1 MKYYLNLGSNL
12 GNRLLHLTRAMK
24 AIGEEFGPYETSHK
38 VESDPWGFDST
49 NRFVNIGLT
58 IDTDKN
64 PEEVMERLQIIE
76 KNISPR
82 GHRRWDGTYNDREI
96 DIDIMATDGDSYETK
111 NLQNPNKHLAKRDF
125 FLKPL
130 AELAPEWRHPETGLS
145 ASEMLEAINIP
156 TSKGKSQE
164 KRN

>member
-38 VESDPWGFDST
+38 VESDPWGFNST

-58 IDTDKN
+58 IECDLH
-64 PEEVMERLQIIE
+64 PEDVLRRLQIIE
-76 KNISPR
+76 KSFSPR

-96 DIDIMATDGDSYETK
+96 DIDIMASTGDPYDSSI
-111 NLQNPNKHLAKRDF
+111 LHIPHQHLAKREF
-125 FLKPL
+125 FLRPL
-130 AELAPEWRHPETGLS
+130 AELAPEWKHPSSGLN
-145 ASEMLEAINIP
+145 ATEMLEKLAN
-156 TSKGKSQE
+156 SKS
-164 KRN
+164 

>member
-49 NRFVNIGLT
+49 NRFVNIGLAFDSDLSPDE
-58 IDTDKN
+58 I
-64 PEEVMERLQIIE
+64 MLRLLAIE
-76 KNISPR
+76 KRLSKV

-96 DIDIMATDGDSYETK
+96 DIDIMDRDGEPYHSDIVTIPHPH
-111 NLQNPNKHLAKRDF
+111 LQERDF
-125 FLKPL
+125 FLQPL
-130 AELAPEWRHPETGLS
+130 RELRGET
-145 ASEMLEAINIP
+145 I
-156 TSKGKSQE
+156 
-164 KRN
+164 

>member
-49 NRFVNIGLT
+49 NRFVNIGVAIESDLS
-58 IDTDKN
+58 
-64 PEEVMERLQIIE
+64 PEDVMRRLQIIE
-76 KNISPR
+76 KSISDR
-82 GHRRWDGTYNDREI
+82 GHRRWDGSYNDREI
-96 DIDIMATDGDSYETK
+96 DIDIMATDGGIYDSPI
-111 NLQNPNKHLAKRDF
+111 LRIPHRHLARRDF

-130 AELAPEWRHPETGLS
+130 SELAPEWRNPESGLS
-145 ASEMLEAINIP
+145 ASEMLE
-156 TSKGKSQE
+156 QL
-164 KRN
+164 

>member
-49 NRFVNIGLT
+49 NRFVNIGLA
-58 IDTDKN
+58 IDTDLP
-64 PEEVMERLQIIE
+64 PEEVMARLKSIE
-76 KNISPR
+76 KTISPR

-96 DIDIMATDGDSYETK
+96 DIDIMATDGKSFDSPT
-111 NLQNPNKHLAKRDF
+111 LHIPHRHLAKRDF

-130 AELAPEWRHPETGLS
+130 AELAPDWCHPDSGLS
-145 ASEMLEAINIP
+145 ASEMLEALKK
-156 TSKGKSQE
+156 T
-164 KRN
+164 

>member
-49 NRFVNIGLT
+49 NRFVNVGLT
-58 IDTDKN
+58 IESDEE
-64 PEEVMERLQIIE
+64 PEEVLRKLQTIE
-76 KNISPR
+76 KGISPR
-82 GHRRWDGTYNDREI
+82 GHRRWDGSYNDREI
-96 DIDIMATDGDSYETK
+96 DIDIMATDGESYDSPK
-111 NLQNPNKHLAKRDF
+111 LHIPHPHLQKREF

-130 AELAPEWRHPETGLS
+130 SELAPKWRHPKSGLT
-145 ASEMLEAINIP
+145 AEEML
-156 TSKGKSQE
+156 KQL
-164 KRN
+164 

>member
-1 MKYYLNLGSNL
+1 MRYYLNLGSNL

-58 IDTDKN
+58 IESADD
-64 PEEVMERLQIIE
+64 PEKVLCRLQTIE
-76 KNISPR
+76 RGISTR
-82 GHRRWDGTYNDREI
+82 GHRRWDGSYNDREI
-96 DIDIMATDGDSYETK
+96 DIDIMAADGVTYDSPT
-111 NLQNPNKHLAKRDF
+111 LHIPHQHLSRREF

-130 AELAPEWRHPETGLS
+130 AELAPHWRHPQSGLS
-145 ASEMLEAINIP
+145 AQELLDSL
-156 TSKGKSQE
+156 TTQKS
-164 KRN
+164 

>member
-38 VESDPWGFDST
+38 VESDPWGFNST
-49 NRFVNIGLT
+49 NRFVNIGLA
-58 IDTDKN
+58 IESDEE
-64 PEEVMERLQIIE
+64 PEEVLRRLQGIE

-82 GHRRWDGTYNDREI
+82 GHRRWDGSYNDREI
-96 DIDIMATDGDSYETK
+96 DIDIMATDGDAYDSPS
-111 NLQNPNKHLAKRDF
+111 LHIPHRHLAMRDF

-130 AELAPEWRHPETGLS
+130 AELAPGWHHPVSGLS
-145 ASEMLEAINIP
+145 ATEMLD
-156 TSKGKSQE
+156 QL
-164 KRN
+164 

>member
-49 NRFVNIGLT
+49 NRFVNIGLA
-58 IDTDKN
+58 IDSNLD
-64 PEEVMERLQIIE
+64 PAAVMRKLQAIE
-76 KNISPR
+76 KSLSKT
-82 GHRRWDGTYNDREI
+82 GHRRWDGSYSDREI
-96 DIDIMATDGDSYETK
+96 DIDIMATDSGSFDAEGIHIPH
-111 NLQNPNKHLAKRDF
+111 QHLAEREF

-130 AELAPEWRHPETGLS
+130 AELAPDWTDPKTGKTANEL
-145 ASEMLEAINIP
+145 LECL
-156 TSKGKSQE
+156 KS
-164 KRN
+164 

>member
-49 NRFVNIGLT
+49 NRFVNIGLAIET
-58 IDTDKN
+58 ELD
-64 PEEVMERLQIIE
+64 PEEVLSRLQAIE
-76 KNISPR
+76 KGISAR
-82 GHRRWDGTYNDREI
+82 GHRRWDGSYNDREI
-96 DIDIMATDGDSYETK
+96 DIDIMASDGEPYDSPT
-111 NLQNPNKHLAKRDF
+111 LHIAHPHLAKREF

-130 AELAPEWRHPETGLS
+130 AELAPEWTHPDSGLT
-145 ASEMLEAINIP
+145 AARMLDRI
-156 TSKGKSQE
+156 
-164 KRN
+164 

>member
-58 IDTDKN
+58 IESEDE
-64 PEEVMERLQIIE
+64 PEEVLRKLQHIE
-76 KNISPR
+76 KSISPR
-82 GHRRWDGTYNDREI
+82 GHRRWDGSYNDREI
-96 DIDIMATDGDSYETK
+96 DIDIMASEGEPYDSH
-111 NLQNPNKHLAKRDF
+111 HLHIPHPHLSKREF

-130 AELAPEWRHPETGLS
+130 AELAPGWRHPKSGLT
-145 ASEMLEAINIP
+145 ASEMLTILSSNN
-156 TSKGKSQE
+156 S
-164 KRN
+164 

>member
-49 NRFVNIGLT
+49 NRFVNIGLA
-58 IDTDKN
+58 IDTDLDPDTIMQKLR
-64 PEEVMERLQIIE
+64 EIE
-76 KNISPR
+76 KRLSKV

-96 DIDIMATDGDSYETK
+96 DIDIMDRDGEPYHSDIVTIPHPH
-111 NLQNPNKHLAKRDF
+111 LQEREF
-125 FLKPL
+125 FLTPL
-130 AELAPEWRHPETGLS
+130 RELRGES
-145 ASEMLEAINIP
+145 I
-156 TSKGKSQE
+156 
-164 KRN
+164 

>member
-49 NRFVNIGLT
+49 NRFVNIGLA
-58 IDTDKN
+58 IETDLN
-64 PEEVMERLQIIE
+64 PEEVLSRLQAIE
-76 KNISPR
+76 KNLSTV
-82 GHRRWDGTYNDREI
+82 GHRRWDGRYNDREI
-96 DIDIMATDGDSYETK
+96 DIDIMATDVGEYHSPTLDI
-111 NLQNPNKHLAKRDF
+111 PHPHLEKREF

-130 AELAPEWRHPETGLS
+130 AELAPGWRHPHSGKTAEELLS
-145 ASEMLEAINIP
+145 CTE
-156 TSKGKSQE
+156 
-164 KRN
+164 

>member
-49 NRFVNIGLT
+49 NRFVNIGLN
-58 IDTDKN
+58 IDSDLS
-64 PEEVMERLQIIE
+64 PEEVMERLQAIE
-76 KNISPR
+76 KRISPR
-82 GHRRWDGTYNDREI
+82 GHRRWDGSYNDREI
-96 DIDIMATDGDSYETK
+96 DIDIMATDGGSFESKT
-111 NLQNPNKHLAKRDF
+111 LHIPHQHLAVRDF

-130 AELAPEWRHPETGLS
+130 AELAPDWRHPDTGRS
-145 ASEMLEAINIP
+145 ASEMLD
-156 TSKGKSQE
+156 TL
-164 KRN
+164 